1 MIEFFDLNQENGVA
15 SFYENHITFNKPM
28 IKYFEDAYRVRVGND
43 VDAKKVYLFIFDKD
57 KALNGEISENSLLKP
72 SFSKTYVRICS
83 KQLTDFILK
92 SYKKKIVD
100 DVPLKFKSS
109 FDEEKKAVVVDME
122 GQIA

>member
-1 MIEFFDLNQENGVA
+1 MPQYGYHDRRISMKYSKNYRKVA
-15 SFYENHITFNKPM
+15 EL
-28 IKYFEDAYRVRVGND
+28 

-92 SYKKKIVD
+92 AYEKKIVD
-100 DVPLKFKSS
+100 NVPLKFKSS
-109 FDEEKKAVVVDME
+109 FDEEKKAVVIDME
-122 GQIA
+122 GQIV